1 MAWAREPGPLK
12 SPVCATMTR
21 VWKVLS
27 KGAGVPEVLCTG
39 SCDFSLSPA
48 SSAFRLTCSTHSRPP
63 RDVLGTS
70 LGKRFISSHVHCGSS
85 GLEPF
90 FVYPW
95 SAEGSWVN
103 TPSFLHT
110 LFLQWNIL
118 WLSHIQSTCLS
129 FLCQPYM
136 NLKGGSKTLIFLF
149 CRLVGWLTG

>member
-1 MAWAREPGPLK
+1 
-12 SPVCATMTR
+12 MTR

-90 FVYPW
+90 FVCLFWGTEVALRASYTLNKN
-95 SAEGSWVN
+95 SVTGLS
-103 TPSFLHT
+103 TPHVQIL
-110 LFLQWNIL
+110 NI
-118 WLSHIQSTCLS
+118 ID
-129 FLCQPYM
+129 
-136 NLKGGSKTLIFLF
+136 
-149 CRLVGWLTG
+149 